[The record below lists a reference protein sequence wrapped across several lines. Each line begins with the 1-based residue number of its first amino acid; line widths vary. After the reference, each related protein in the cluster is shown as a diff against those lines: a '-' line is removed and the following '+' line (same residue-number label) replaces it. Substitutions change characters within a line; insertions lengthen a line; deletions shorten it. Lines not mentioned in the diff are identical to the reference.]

1 MYISTLS
8 NIADTEIL
16 SVLSHNSLILKY
28 HRLKLDNI
36 ALNTSKLLTVLPLVF
51 TNYNLF
57 LRSREKA
64 V

>member
-36 ALNTSKLLTVLPLVF
+36 AFNKILIL
-51 TNYNLF
+51 
-57 LRSREKA
+57 
-64 V
+64 